1 MECFVIAFL
10 ALLATYPTLL
20 DPQWELLDMGVLL
33 REAKALLND
42 WIHRTFPGVDRYLP
56 ALVLYYSVLYTLFGY
71 EVFFYY
77 LAQIF
82 LLILTAGLIW
92 ATLRVSAL
100 GDQGNARLNPIQVSL
115 EPASVNGSLRL
126 KSSDGR
132 LSASLPLLLP
142 HDADAF
148 YAHIA
153 QDLGF
158 FTGVAVLNPH
168 GHDSLLV
175 RSSQEKPGNRSH
187 SGRSVPGPCSAGG
200 R

>member
-1 MECFVIAFL
+1 LECFVIAFL

-175 RSSQEKPGNRSH
+175 RSSQEKPGSR
-187 SGRSVPGPCSAGG
+187 
-200 R
+200 